1 VTHGATDLPEAE
13 QGLPPCGI
21 ALSDGL
27 GPNLEN
33 VMKVEFTKDWCMNM
47 AKIEARAA
55 ELHEGCQMPME
66 QARELAASEMSESRK
81 ALLAAF
87 GAAAAAREQDLRGQ
101 YPKAARVLAEEV
113 FSLRA
118 ALRQK
123 CAEYDD
129 MKSLLEARKGLAEW
143 RTLALSLQAQVNH
156 QADCRESELVTLL
169 KDILHC
175 SDVFAT
181 FRPDL
186 HARLLDFGRRSPAT
200 TSRTTTRYERRT
212 EQGRATARAASVA
225 ARECAASPAALDGGM
240 DRGAVR
246 RRPAVQDGDTVD
258 RSGDG
263 ESLQAAP
270 AEGVSMRAHSWS
282 A

>member
-1 VTHGATDLPEAE
+1 MTHGATDLPEAE

-55 ELHEGCQMPME
+55 ELLEGCQMPME

-129 MKSLLEARKGLAEW
+129 MKSLLLGNMRNVRLEGERAREVLHRMLEAPTTQIGTTWKDAARQGLA
-143 RTLALSLQAQVNH
+143 LGPNAKLN
-156 QADCRESELVTLL
+156 
-169 KDILHC
+169 
-175 SDVFAT
+175 
-181 FRPDL
+181 
-186 HARLLDFGRRSPAT
+186 
-200 TSRTTTRYERRT
+200 
-212 EQGRATARAASVA
+212 
-225 ARECAASPAALDGGM
+225 GG
-240 DRGAVR
+240 
-246 RRPAVQDGDTVD
+246 P
-258 RSGDG
+258 
-263 ESLQAAP
+263 
-270 AEGVSMRAHSWS
+270 
-282 A
+282 